1 MSPADTTSYQRKPF
15 SKKSTPE
22 DPVGRLVP
30 RAVEVEAAVLG
41 ALMVEKDA
49 YTLVCDL
56 LKPESFYEPRHVFVY
71 EAIQTLGLE
80 QKPIDMMTVVN
91 QLRLSD
97 TLEKAGGAAFV
108 VGLTSNVASAAHVE
122 FHARIV
128 AQKYLARELIAFAS
142 EVENA
147 SFDESNDVDDILQ
160 ETEKRLFEI
169 SQGNVKKEVAQ
180 IDPLLTHAIERMQI
194 ASQQESGLSGLSSGF
209 RDLDKY
215 TSGWQNSDLIIIAAR
230 PAMGKTAFVLSMALN
245 IAKMNNPIV

>member
-1 MSPADTTSYQRKPF
+1 MPAESQSYQQKKPF
-15 SKKSTPE
+15 IKKGSMPE

-30 RAVEVEAAVLG
+30 RAIEVEAAVLG

-56 LKPESFYEPRHVFVY
+56 LKPESFYEPRHAAVY

-97 TLEKAGGAAFV
+97 TLDKAGGAAFV

-128 AQKYLARELIAFAS
+128 AR
-142 EVENA
+142 N
-147 SFDESNDVDDILQ
+147 ILPAN
-160 ETEKRLFEI
+160 L
-169 SQGNVKKEVAQ
+169 SPS
-180 IDPLLTHAIERMQI
+180 PLKWRMPRSTKATMWTI
-194 ASQQESGLSGLSSGF
+194 FFRKPRNGF
-209 RDLDKY
+209 SRF
-215 TSGWQNSDLIIIAAR
+215 R
-230 PAMGKTAFVLSMALN
+230 RAM
-245 IAKMNNPIV
+245 